1 MNPIDLEVVFLD
13 GTKKQVS
20 AVAADL
26 IAFESHFD
34 LSITSL
40 EKDLR
45 LTHLLFIAWNVLKRT
60 GQTADEFDVWANT
73 VSGVSQASGK

>member
-1 MNPIDLEVVFLD
+1 MNPIELEVVFLD
-13 GTKKQVS
+13 GSKKQVS

-60 GQTADEFDVWANT
+60 GQTSDEFDVWANG
-73 VSGVSQASGK
+73 VAGVSQASGK

>member
-1 MNPIDLEVVFLD
+1 MNPIELEVVFLD
-13 GTKKQVS
+13 GSKKKVS

-73 VSGVSQASGK
+73 VAGVSQASGK